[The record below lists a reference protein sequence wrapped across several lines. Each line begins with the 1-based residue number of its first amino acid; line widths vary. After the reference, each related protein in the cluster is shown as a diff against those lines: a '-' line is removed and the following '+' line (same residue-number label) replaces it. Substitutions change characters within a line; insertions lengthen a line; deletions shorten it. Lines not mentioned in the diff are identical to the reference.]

1 MDNFLGITEKCPINS
16 LIDLKHGKYAG
27 SINTII
33 ADKLFIHYW
42 THTQILVYKHV
53 QKSYCWLSIDATG
66 SLVKKLKR
74 TKPNILSS
82 HIFLYEEVI
91 NIIHYQV
98 PVTQMISEK
107 HDILT
112 IFY

>member
-1 MDNFLGITEKCPINS
+1 MEKKRSYVGKQLSKDTANNWQRSAVSSIEFGDHIPLNVYNKHVLWKYKQQFMDNFLGITEKCPINS

-53 QKSYCWLSIDATG
+53 Q
-66 SLVKKLKR
+66 
-74 TKPNILSS
+74 
-82 HIFLYEEVI
+82 
-91 NIIHYQV
+91 
-98 PVTQMISEK
+98 
-107 HDILT
+107 
-112 IFY
+112 